1 MGEEARACAGVAT
14 LAASVEDET
23 VGKNAA
29 ATGSRRVRARA
40 GRRVAD
46 GLLGERRRKTHVV
59 DVVADAGAE
68 SGEAAHDGGDVG
80 EAALGR
86 HHVVSTHGA
95 HRGKALGGGGS
106 GSGGDDEE
114 SSGASSRAMICVEA
128 LLGVNADK
136 VRSEETRAFQNGRRD
151 DESGRRRDG
160 GRTERRRVPPS
171 SARVARVQSQEVPH
185 PTPKPKSRAERA
197 AELFDDMLE

>member
-46 GLLGERRRKTHVV
+46 GVLGERRRKTHVV

-86 HHVVSTHGA
+86 HHVVSPHGA

-128 LLGVNADK
+128 LLGVNP
-136 VRSEETRAFQNGRRD
+136 TRFQKRRD
-151 DESGRRRDG
+151 ARVPERATRRRIG
-160 GRTERRRVPPS
+160 TEARRGVNGAMSRPSIFRSRRARPVTGS
-171 SARVARVQSQEVPH
+171 SAPNPETEVAR
-185 PTPKPKSRAERA
+185 RARC
-197 AELFDDMLE
+197 